1 MTERGASDSL
11 VKDHWASTGKGEPLT
26 SRLFFFEA
34 AALLSPPAP
43 PAAAAAPAV
52 DDDDDE
58 EAEEEEEEEEA
69 LTSHKGTL
77 LTICGLLVSM
87 LPRVLAVISL
97 AVRAKAG
104 LEDEDSSSEGV
115 EEL

>member
-1 MTERGASDSL
+1 L

-43 PAAAAAPAV
+43 PPAAAAAPAV
-52 DDDDDE
+52 DDDDDEEE

-104 LEDEDSSSEGV
+104 LEDEDSSSKGV
-115 EEL
+115 DEL